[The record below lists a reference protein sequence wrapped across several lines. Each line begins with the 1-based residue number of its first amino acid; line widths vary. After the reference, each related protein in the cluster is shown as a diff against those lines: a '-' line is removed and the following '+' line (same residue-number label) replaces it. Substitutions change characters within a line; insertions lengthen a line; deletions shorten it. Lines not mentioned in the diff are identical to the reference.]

1 MSTSRRLLLA
11 NGTYIELQDYLL
23 KSEAETLYASLDH
36 LAQNYLKLTG
46 GTVTGSLK
54 IDTGTWDSFN
64 IHRNNGAYSTAIKF
78 SNSVDGIT
86 GYLGMGGSE
95 FSAGKIPFFTTNGT
109 TIYELLHS
117 GNYNNYRFTPISYGT
132 FFPTDDAWY
141 RIGRIYLNR
150 TANGST
156 MFTINRSWNN
166 KGPEAYTVLITCNYT
181 KEPLI
186 TILNG
191 SIYNTTID
199 KIRCVI
205 ESNYAYV
212 DIHHI
217 AVSSASGGLSINP
230 IYGLH
235 TSGYTTFDAMKNPDI
250 TDQTVYE
257 WNTASGFWSNTTMTV
272 KDITAED
279 IAPTA
284 NDIYWLGTDS
294 KKWAKIYATN
304 VYGDITSNIATTN
317 KIIVKGSV
325 TNSTNYIYSDDIANM
340 YFNINGKTSLVV
352 GDTSIKPG
360 SSTAGTVDLGQ
371 TDRRFKNGYF
381 SGSAYVAS
389 GVYESS
395 DERLKDFGDDI
406 EVDLDKLAQLPK
418 KYFNWK
424 NSNDNTQIGT
434 SAQELE
440 KLYPEL
446 VTVTEDGY
454 LNVAYDKLSIIALA
468 GIDKLNEKI
477 NSLESRL
484 EKLEKL
490 IN

>member
-64 IHRNNGAYSTAIKF
+64 IHRNNGAYSAAIKF
-78 SNSVDGIT
+78 SNSVDGVT

-95 FSAGKIPFFTTNGT
+95 FSTGKIPFFTTNGT
-109 TIYELLHS
+109 TFYELLHS
-117 GNYNNYRFTPISYGT
+117 GNYNNYRFTPISYGS

-141 RIGRIYLNR
+141 RIGRIYLNKS
-150 TANGST
+150 ANGST

-181 KEPLI
+181 REPLI

-191 SIYNTTID
+191 SVYNTTID

-205 ESNYAYV
+205 ESNHAYV

-217 AVSSASGGLSINP
+217 EVSSTSGGLSINP
-230 IYGLH
+230 IYGLN

-250 TDQTVYE
+250 TGQTVYE

-272 KDITAED
+272 ED
-279 IAPTA
+279 
-284 NDIYWLGTDS
+284 
-294 KKWAKIYATN
+294 
-304 VYGDITSNIATTN
+304 VTSNIATTN
-317 KIIVKGSV
+317 KLIVKGSV
-325 TNSTNYIYSDDIANM
+325 SDSTNYIYSDNIANM
-340 YFNINGKTSLVV
+340 YFNVNGKTSLVV
-352 GDTSIKPG
+352 GDTSIEPG
-360 SSTAGTVDLGQ
+360 ESTAGTVDLGQ
-371 TDRRFKNGYF
+371 TGCRFKNGYF
-381 SGSAYVAS
+381 SGSVYAAL

-395 DERLKDFGDDI
+395 DERLKDFGNDI

-424 NSNDNTQIGT
+424 NCNDNTQIGT